1 MRIADRPE
9 RTTRPGAAGPGKPS
23 NRKGA
28 ARAAAPIAI
37 VGAGCRLPGAPDLD
51 ALWPMLAAGTDAVT
65 SVPAERFV
73 KDAFFHPRRDEYGRS
88 YTFAAGTIGDARGFD
103 AGAFGISPREAAEMD
118 PQQRLLLE
126 VTAEALED
134 AGWRPSAIAGR
145 AVGVF
150 VGGSA
155 TDYAEL
161 RLPDTSG
168 ADRYFMTGNAL
179 SILSNRLTNVFDLR
193 GPAETIDTACS
204 SSLVALHAACA
215 ALADGRL
222 EAAVVGGVQ
231 MLLSP
236 FAFIG
241 FSRAGMLSPTGR
253 CRAFDAAADG
263 YVRAEGAVALLLK
276 PLDAALAAGDAVRG
290 VILGTGV
297 NSAGRTIGLSLP
309 NREAQAT
316 LIRSVMAEAGITPDD
331 LAYFEAHG
339 TGTQVGDP
347 TEAWAIGQAAAGR
360 ARPLPIGS
368 IKTNIGHLEPASGL
382 AGLLKAMLVLEQGRV
397 PPTLHQANPN
407 PNIDFAALN
416 LRVVG
421 EAEAL
426 DSLAPGSVAGVNSF
440 GFGGTNATVLLG
452 PAPAR
457 AVVPADGR
465 PLGRPLDR
473 PLAPPPGAMPPLVV
487 SARSA
492 AALAELAGRWE
503 ARLRG
508 QDVAAAA
515 ALARGAARYRDL
527 LPHRLV
533 LRGGDGD
540 ALAAA
545 IAAWRRPAG
554 TPEGPPADGS
564 APGTATGTATGG
576 VASAAQSSP
585 GGTCFVFS
593 GNGAQHAGMARAA
606 LAHSA
611 AFRRAFRP
619 VDAALAPLL
628 GWSPLAM
635 LRAGV
640 SAADLAA
647 TDVAQPLLFAIQVAS
662 LGALAAQG
670 IRADMVLGHSVGEV
684 AAAHAAGILDL
695 PVAARL
701 VVARSRHQQRMQGV
715 GRMAALGAAAADA
728 AAMIAEL
735 GPEAAGL
742 EVAALNAP
750 ASVTLAGPGPALAA
764 LRPLAEGRRHSF
776 IPLDLDFAFHSSAM
790 DPVRDGLL
798 ADLADLAPGAGRLPM
813 VSTVTGQ
820 ALDGVA
826 AGAAYWWGNLRQP
839 VLFEAA
845 LRTALDRG
853 ARLFVEV
860 GPHPVLQSYM
870 RETFRAAAVEAS
882 PLATLSRRDAAG
894 QDPFPGIAD
903 RLVAGG
909 ADPRGGPAFRAPRS
923 GNPAARRLPLTPFDR
938 RPAWHAATVE
948 SARLVDPDQDH
959 RLLGFRRGSE
969 PGIWSRALDTD
980 LEPWLADHRLGP
992 DAVLPASA
1000 MLDMALAAARTR
1012 HPEAVA
1018 LEVAEFRILR
1028 PLALEPGRTREVR
1041 STLDAAGAFRLES
1054 RRRLSGDAWA
1064 LHAEGEAHA
1073 VTAAALALPPGE
1085 ALSDAVVIDGAAIRG
1100 LAASLG
1106 LTYGPAFSAV
1116 ERVEA
1121 SLRAA
1126 DGLGR
1131 ALVRLA
1137 LPDAAPPDGGFL
1149 LHPSRLDGALQGLF
1163 GLLGEAGL
1171 PPGIGLAPVR
1181 FARVVTRPGAV
1192 PPVLAEVSLVRRGAR
1207 SVTARA
1213 VLRDAAGQAVARVE
1227 GAVFQMFTQMF
1238 GQAGAPPAADAA
1250 WRIALAPAAEGAPP
1264 APALAPALEAARAAA
1279 AGMDLTEAALL
1290 LEAHVA
1296 AAAQAFYAADP
1307 AHADAPPEASPY
1319 HAFLR
1324 RALIEDGAAEPLAR
1338 GGIRLLPDSAL
1349 PPAEAIWRSVLA
1361 EQPGLALDLAWIAD
1375 SAERLPDALRG
1386 HMRDPAPPPAEGL
1399 AMAQLAEAVA
1409 AAVGA
1414 LAAAWPET
1422 RPIRILEVGT
1432 AGGVLARRVLA
1443 RIAPLG
1449 RALVYVA
1456 AGDGHVALPALPPGL
1471 PAGSALTGAVWDP
1484 LSDAPPPLVADLVI
1498 GLAPAARAR
1507 AGVAMAAALRRALAE
1522 GGALLLA
1529 EPLPG
1534 RVWTFVCGQ
1543 DPAWWSGLGP
1553 DPAGSG
1559 GGSLPDATLWT
1570 GRLAD
1575 AGFRAVAAEPL
1586 GCAPWPALLLV
1597 GEAPPPPAA
1606 APPAPPRTLLLADPA
1621 SLPLADA
1628 LAARLLRRGGSVAR
1642 GVLGAA
1648 IDASA
1653 LSGVRLLCCA
1663 SPDATSLPGTLA
1675 AITRLAEAAQGQ
1687 ASGFILATSGGQQPA
1702 EGQHV
1707 PEAAALL
1714 GLMRVLANEM
1724 PSLRPRRID
1733 VAPGMAPAAAARRLA
1748 AELDSPAAEA
1758 EVTLGPDQRLV
1769 PRLQPVV
1776 PPPPAGPLMLGI
1788 GQPGRLGTLRWET
1801 TPGLPAG
1808 RAPGPG
1814 EVAIAVE
1821 AAGLNFR
1828 DLMWAQGLLPEEV
1841 LEAGFAGPTLGME
1854 CAGTVTA
1861 AGPGVAIRP
1870 GTRVFGFAPAALAAR
1885 AITRVEAIAP
1895 LPDGLSAEEAATIP
1909 VAFLT
1914 ALHALESC
1922 AALQAGEAVLIHGG
1936 AGGVGLAAL
1945 QVAQQIGARVAMTAG
1960 SPAKRAF
1967 LRAAGAELVLDSRDP
1982 GFADALRAQWPEGV
1996 DVVLNSLAGD
2006 AMERSL
2012 SLLKPFG
2019 RFVELGKRDY
2029 VENRRAPI
2037 RPLRRNASY
2046 FAVDVDELPRAR
2058 PGVAARLLGKVR
2070 DGLQD
2075 GGFLPLPHAAFG
2087 PEEVEAAFRTLQ
2099 ASTHIGKLV
2108 IRPPAPQPAAVAP
2121 WAPPAE
2127 ATIVVVGGTRGFGL
2141 ATAKWLAVQGA
2152 RHLAL
2157 ISRHGAIAAEASGEQ
2172 ANALRDLAALGA
2184 RAAIHACDAADPDAL
2199 AATLARIRASRPIG
2213 GVVHAAAVLDDGAAT
2228 AMDAARFQRVLAPK
2242 LVAAENL
2249 DRLTAADPLALFL
2262 LFSSATT
2269 AFGNPGQSNYVAA
2282 NAALEALARRRRAA
2296 GRPALAVAWGPIT
2309 DVGMLAADGDKAG
2322 RLNRRLGVAAMT
2334 AAESLALLP
2343 ALLAAGDATPMVV
2356 RLGPAE
2362 GRLALPIMQEPMLA
2376 ALAGPAAAA
2385 PAQED
2390 LRAHLA
2396 SLPRPEAEALVLRLV
2411 QEEIARILR
2420 LPPEGVGA
2428 DAGVTALGL
2437 DSLGAM
2443 ELRGGLEQ
2451 RLGVQV
2457 ALSALSE
2464 ELTVGALA
2472 RQIAAAAIAQ
2482 PDTEATISTLM
2493 EAFEPQRSDIRAA
2506 E

>member
-1 MRIADRPE
+1 M
-9 RTTRPGAAGPGKPS
+9 
-23 NRKGA
+23 
-28 ARAAAPIAI
+28 PIAI
-37 VGAGCRLPGAPDLD
+37 VGAGCRLPGAPNLD

-65 SVPAERFV
+65 SVPADRFTV
-73 KDAFFHPRRDEYGRS
+73 DAFFHPRRGEPGRS

-118 PQQRLLLE
+118 PQQRVLLE

-134 AGWRPSAIAGR
+134 AGWPASSIAGR
-145 AVGVF
+145 AIGVF

-155 TDYAEL
+155 TDYADV
-161 RLPDTSG
+161 RLPDQAG
-168 ADRYFMTGNAL
+168 GDRYFMTGNAL

-215 ALADGRL
+215 ALAGGRL
-222 EAAVVGGVQ
+222 DAAVVGGVQ

-236 FAFIG
+236 FPFVG

-276 PLDAALAAGDAVRG
+276 PLDAAIAAGDAVRG
-290 VILGTGV
+290 VILGSGV

-316 LIRSVMAEAGITPDD
+316 LIRRVMAEAGVVPDD

-347 TEAWAIGQAAAGR
+347 TEAWAIGQAAIGR

-407 PNIDFAALN
+407 PQIDFAALN
-416 LRVVG
+416 LRVISRG
-421 EAEAL
+421 DEP
-426 DSLAPGSVAGVNSF
+426 DSLVPAGVAGVNSF

-452 PAPAR
+452 PAPAG
-457 AVVPADGR
+457 AVAPSAARPAG
-465 PLGRPLDR
+465 
-473 PLAPPPGAMPPLVV
+473 MPPLLI

-492 AALAELAGRWE
+492 AALTELARRWE
-503 ARLRG
+503 GRLRG
-508 QDVAAAA
+508 QDAATVADM
-515 ALARGAARYRDL
+515 ARGAARYRDL

-533 LRGGDGD
+533 LRGRDGD

-545 IAAWRRPAG
+545 IAAWLRPAG
-554 TPEGPPADGS
+554 LPEANAKTGP
-564 APGTATGTATGG
+564 TTGTVTHGIATA
-576 VASAAQSSP
+576 VPSSA

-640 SAADLAA
+640 TATELAA

-670 IRADMVLGHSVGEV
+670 IRPDMVLGHSVGEV
-684 AAAHAAGILDL
+684 AAAHAAGMLDL
-695 PVAARL
+695 PAAARL

-735 GPEAAGL
+735 GPATAGL

-750 ASVTLAGPGPALAA
+750 ASVTLAGPAAALEA
-764 LRPLAEGRRHSF
+764 LRPLAEARRHSF

-798 ADLADLAPGAGRLPM
+798 ADLADLAPAPGRLPM
-813 VSTVTGQ
+813 ISTVTGQ
-820 ALDGVA
+820 ALDGIA
-826 AGAAYWWGNLRQP
+826 AGAPYWWGNLRQP

-845 LRTALDRG
+845 LRAALDRG

-870 RETFRAAAVEAS
+870 RETFRAAAVEAA
-882 PLATLSRRDAAG
+882 PFATLSRRDVPG

-909 ADPRGGPAFRAPRS
+909 ADPRAAPAFRGPPS
-923 GNPAARRLPLTPFDR
+923 GNPAMRRLPLTPFDR
-938 RPAWHAATVE
+938 RPAWHAATSE
-948 SARLVDPDQDH
+948 SVRLLDPDQDH
-959 RLLGFRRGSE
+959 RLLGFRRGAE
-969 PGIWSRALDTD
+969 PGTWSRALDTD

-1041 STLDAAGAFRLES
+1041 CTLEPTGAFRLES

-1073 VTAAALALPPGE
+1073 VTAAALSLPPRE
-1085 ALSDAVVIDGAAIRG
+1085 TLPDAVTIDGAAIRS

-1106 LTYGPAFSAV
+1106 LTYGPAFAAV

-1121 SLRAA
+1121 SRGPA

-1137 LPDAAPPDGGFL
+1137 LPDAAPSDAGFM

-1163 GLLGEAGL
+1163 GLLGAEGL

-1181 FARVVTRPGAV
+1181 FARLVARPGAV

-1227 GAVFQMFTQMF
+1227 GAVFQMFTQ
-1238 GQAGAPPAADAA
+1238 AGAVPAADAA
-1250 WRIALAPAAEGAPP
+1250 WRIALAPAAEGPPP

-1296 AAAQAFYAADP
+1296 AAAQALYAADP

-1324 RALIEDGAAEPLAR
+1324 RALIEDGAAEPLTR

-1361 EQPGLALDLAWIAD
+1361 EQPGLALDLAWIAE
-1375 SAERLPDALRG
+1375 SAERLPEALRG
-1386 HMRDPAPPPAEGL
+1386 QTRDPAPPPAEGL

-1456 AGDGHVALPALPPGL
+1456 AGDGRVALPALPPGL

-1553 DPAGSG
+1553 DPAGSA
-1559 GGSLPDATLWT
+1559 GGSLPDAALWT

-1642 GVLGAA
+1642 GVLGAT
-1648 IDASA
+1648 IEASA

-1663 SPDATSLPGTLA
+1663 SPDAASLPGTLA
-1675 AITRLAEAAQGQ
+1675 AITRLAEAAHGQ
-1687 ASGFILATSGGQQPA
+1687 ASGFVLATMGGQQPA
-1702 EGQHV
+1702 EGRHV

-1724 PSLRPRRID
+1724 PALRPRRID
-1733 VAPGMAPAAAARRLA
+1733 IAPGMAPAAAARRLA
-1748 AELDSPAAEA
+1748 AELDSPVPEA
-1758 EVTLGPDQRLV
+1758 EVTLGADQRLV
-1769 PRLQPVV
+1769 PRLQPAPAT
-1776 PPPPAGPLMLGI
+1776 PPTGPLMLGL
-1788 GQPGRLGTLRWET
+1788 GQPGRLGTLRWEAA
-1801 TPGLPAG
+1801 PD

-1861 AGPGVAIRP
+1861 VGPGVAIRP

-1922 AALQAGEAVLIHGG
+1922 AALQAGETVLIHGG

-2012 SLLKPFG
+2012 SLVKPFG

-2058 PGVAARLLGKVR
+2058 PGVAARLLGQVR
-2070 DGLQD
+2070 DRLQD
-2075 GGFLPLPHAAFG
+2075 GSFLPLPHAAFG
-2087 PEEVEAAFRTLQ
+2087 AEEVEAAFRTLQ
-2099 ASTHIGKLV
+2099 ASAHIGKLV
-2108 IRPPAPQPAAVAP
+2108 IRPPAPLPAAAAP

-2141 ATAKWLAVQGA
+2141 ATAKWLAAQGA

-2157 ISRHGAIAAEASGEQ
+2157 IGRRGAVAADGPGEEAT
-2172 ANALRDLAALGA
+2172 ALRDLAALGA
-2184 RAAIHACDAADPDAL
+2184 RAAIHACDATDADAL
-2199 AATLARIRASRPIG
+2199 AATLAKIRAGRPIG

-2242 LVAAENL
+2242 LAAAENL
-2249 DRLTAADPLALFL
+2249 DRLTAADPLTLFL

-2296 GRPALAVAWGPIT
+2296 GHPALAVAWGPIT
-2309 DVGMLAADGDKAG
+2309 DVGMLAADGDKAAK
-2322 RLNRRLGVAAMT
+2322 LNRRLGVTAMT
-2334 AAESLALLP
+2334 AAESLAMLP
-2343 ALLAAGDATPMVV
+2343 ALLAAGEAAPMLV
-2356 RLGPAE
+2356 RLGAAD
-2362 GRLALPIMQEPMLA
+2362 GRLALPIMQEAMLA
-2376 ALAGPAAAA
+2376 ALAGPAAA

-2396 SLPRPEAEALVLRLV
+2396 TLPRPEAEALVLRLV
-2411 QEEIARILR
+2411 TEEIARILR
-2420 LPPEGVGA
+2420 LPPDGIGA

-2464 ELTVGALA
+2464 ELTVGTLA

-2493 EAFEPQRSDIRAA
+2493 EAFEPTQGDIRAA

>member
-1 MRIADRPE
+1 M
-9 RTTRPGAAGPGKPS
+9 
-23 NRKGA
+23 
-28 ARAAAPIAI
+28 PIAI
-37 VGAGCRLPGAPDLD
+37 VGAGCRLPGAPGLD
-51 ALWPMLAAGTDAVT
+51 ALWPMLEAGTDAVT
-65 SVPAERFV
+65 TLPADRFPL
-73 KDAFFHPRRDEYGRS
+73 DLFLHPRRGEPGRS
-88 YTFAAGTIGDARGFD
+88 HTFAAGTIGDARGFD

-118 PQQRLLLE
+118 PQQRVLLE

-134 AGWRPSAIAGR
+134 AGWRPSAVAGR
-145 AVGVF
+145 GLGVF
-150 VGGSA
+150 IGGSA

-161 RLPDTSG
+161 RLPDYAGS
-168 ADRYFMTGNAL
+168 DRYFMTGNAL

-193 GPAETIDTACS
+193 GPAQTIDTACS

-215 ALADGRL
+215 AIAEGRIEGAL
-222 EAAVVGGVQ
+222 VGGVQ

-241 FSRAGMLSPTGR
+241 FSRAGMLSPSGR

-263 YVRAEGAVALLLK
+263 YVRGEGAVALLLK

-316 LIRSVMAEAGITPDD
+316 LIRRVMAEAGVTAED

-339 TGTQVGDP
+339 TGTQAGDP
-347 TEAWAIGQAAAGR
+347 TEAWAIGQAATGR
-360 ARPLPIGS
+360 SRPLPIGS

-382 AGLLKAMLVLEQGRV
+382 AGLLKAMLVLERGRI
-397 PPTLHQANPN
+397 PPTLHQARPN
-407 PNIDFAALN
+407 PNIDFPALN
-416 LRVVG
+416 IRVG
-421 EAEAL
+421 SEGEAL
-426 DSLAPGSVAGVNSF
+426 DRAAPGAVAGVNSF

-457 AVVPADGR
+457 PATEGAAR
-465 PLGRPLDR
+465 PG
-473 PLAPPPGAMPPLVV
+473 AGPGAMPPLLL

-492 AALAELAGRWE
+492 AALSALAGRWE
-503 ARLRG
+503 DRLRG
-508 QDVAAAA
+508 ADAATAA
-515 ALARGAARYRDL
+515 ALARGAARHRDL
-527 LPHRLV
+527 SPHRLV
-533 LRGGDGD
+533 LRGRDGD

-545 IAAWRRPAG
+545 IAAWRQPAPRPDTAAPAG
-554 TPEGPPADGS
+554 TAT
-564 APGTATGTATGG
+564 AGT
-576 VASAAQSSP
+576 ASAAPASS
-585 GGTCFVFS
+585 GGIGFVFS

-606 LAHSA
+606 LAHSP

-619 VDAALAPLL
+619 VDAAMAPLL
-628 GWSPLAM
+628 GWSPLAK
-635 LRAGV
+635 LRGGV
-640 SAADLAA
+640 TAAELAA

-670 IRADMVLGHSVGEV
+670 IRPGIVLGHSVGEV

-695 PVAARL
+695 PAAARL
-701 VVARSRHQQRMQGV
+701 VVARSRHQQRMRGV
-715 GRMAALGAAAADA
+715 GRMAALGASAADA

-735 GPEAAGL
+735 GPAGAGL
-742 EVAALNAP
+742 EIAARNAP
-750 ASVTLAGPGPALAA
+750 AAVTLAGPAEALAA
-764 LRPLAEGRRHSF
+764 LQKLAEARRHSF

-798 ADLADLAPGAGRLPM
+798 ADLAALSPGAARLPL

-820 ALDGVA
+820 VLDGTT
-826 AGAAYWWGNLRQP
+826 AGALYWWRNLRQP
-839 VLFEAA
+839 VLFDAA
-845 LRTALDRG
+845 LRAALEAG
-853 ARLFVEV
+853 ARLFVEI

-870 RETFRAAAVEAS
+870 RETFRAAGADAA
-882 PLATLSRRDAAG
+882 PFATLSRRDAEA

-909 ADPRGGPAFRAPRS
+909 ADPRDGPAFR
-923 GNPAARRLPLTPFDR
+923 GAAIRRLPLTPFDR
-938 RPAWHAATVE
+938 RPAWHPATPE
-948 SARLVDPDQDH
+948 STRLLDPERDH
-959 RLLGFRRGSE
+959 PLLGFRQGSE
-969 PGIWSRALDTD
+969 PGTWSRLLDTE

-992 DAVLPASA
+992 DAVLPASG
-1000 MLDMALAAARTR
+1000 MLDMALAAARCR
-1012 HPEAVA
+1012 HPEAAA

-1028 PLALEPGRTREVR
+1028 PLALEAGRTREVR

-1054 RRRLSGDAWA
+1054 RRRLSGEGWA
-1064 LHAEGEAHA
+1064 LHAQGEAHP
-1073 VTAAALALPPGE
+1073 VSAAALSLPPRQPLPG
-1085 ALSDAVVIDGAAIRG
+1085 ATVIEGPAIRAR
-1100 LAASLG
+1100 AASLG
-1106 LTYGPAFSAV
+1106 LTYGPAFAAV

-1121 SLRAA
+1121 LGGRAGEP
-1126 DGLGR
+1126 DR

-1137 LPDAAPPDGGFL
+1137 LPDAAPPDAAFL

-1163 GLLGEAGL
+1163 GMLSEAAL
-1171 PPGIGLAPVR
+1171 PPGIGIAPVR
-1181 FARVVTRPGAV
+1181 FARLVTRPGAV
-1192 PPVLAEVSLVRRGAR
+1192 PPVLAEVSLLRRGAR
-1207 SVTARA
+1207 SVTASA
-1213 VLRDAAGQAVARVE
+1213 VLRDAAGHAVARID
-1227 GAVFQMFTQMF
+1227 GAVFQMFTQ
-1238 GQAGAPPAADAA
+1238 AGALPAADAA

-1264 APALAPALEAARAAA
+1264 TPALAPALEAARSAAA
-1279 AGMDLTEAALL
+1279 AMDQTEAALL

-1296 AAAQAFYAADP
+1296 AAAQALYATMP
-1307 AHADAPPEASPY
+1307 AHADAAPEASPY
-1319 HAFLR
+1319 NAFLR

-1361 EQPGLALDLAWIAD
+1361 EQPGLALDLAWIAEA
-1375 SAERLPDALRG
+1375 AERLPEALRG
-1386 HMRDPAPPPAEGL
+1386 QRRDPAPPPAEGL
-1399 AMAQLAEAVA
+1399 AMARLADALA

-1422 RPIRILEVGT
+1422 RPIRILEVGA

-1456 AGDGHVALPALPPGL
+1456 AGEGHVALPALPPGL
-1471 PAGSALTGAVWDP
+1471 PAGSSLAGAVWNP
-1484 LSDAPPPLVADLVI
+1484 LSDAPAPLVADLVI

-1507 AGVAMAAALRRALAE
+1507 AGVAMASALRRALAE
-1522 GGALLLA
+1522 GGTLLVA

-1553 DPAGSG
+1553 DPAGSA

-1575 AGFRAVAAEPL
+1575 AGFRAVAAEAL
-1586 GCAPWPALLLV
+1586 GCAPWPALLLA

-1606 APPAPPRTLLLADPA
+1606 APPAPPRTLLLADAA

-1642 GVLGAA
+1642 AALDAA
-1648 IDASA
+1648 IDPATLRGA
-1653 LSGVRLLCCA
+1653 RLLLCA
-1663 SPDATSLPGTLA
+1663 SPDAAGLPGTLA

-1702 EGQHV
+1702 EGRHQ

-1724 PSLRPRRID
+1724 PALRPRRID

-1748 AELDSPAAEA
+1748 AELDSPAPEA

-1769 PRLQPVV
+1769 PRLQPV
-1776 PPPPAGPLMLGI
+1776 PAAPPAGPLALGI
-1788 GQPGRLGTLRWET
+1788 GQPGRLGTLRWEAA
-1801 TPGLPAG
+1801 PE
-1808 RAPGPG
+1808 RAPGAG

-1854 CAGTVTA
+1854 CAGVVTA

-1885 AITRVEAIAP
+1885 VVTRVEAIAP

-1922 AALQAGEAVLIHGG
+1922 AGLQAGETVLIHGG

-1945 QVAQQIGARVAMTAG
+1945 QVAQLAGARVAMTAG

-1982 GFADALRAQWPEGV
+1982 GFADALRAAWPEGV
-1996 DVVLNSLAGD
+1996 DVVLNSLAGE

-2012 SLLKPFG
+2012 GLLKPFG

-2029 VENRRAPI
+2029 IENRRAPI

-2058 PGVAARLLGKVR
+2058 PGVAARLLAQVR
-2070 DGLQD
+2070 DRLQD
-2075 GGFLPLPHAAFG
+2075 GSFLPLPHAAFG

-2099 ASTHIGKLV
+2099 ASAHIGKLV
-2108 IRPPAPQPAAVAP
+2108 IRPPAPAGEDAAE

-2141 ATAKWLAVQGA
+2141 ATAKWLAARGA

-2157 ISRHGAIAAEASGEQ
+2157 ISRRGAVAADGPGEEAT
-2172 ANALRDLAALGA
+2172 ALRDLAALGA
-2184 RAAIHACDAADPDAL
+2184 RAAIHACDAADAEAL
-2199 AATLARIRASRPIG
+2199 AATLTKIRAGRPIG

-2228 AMDAARFQRVLAPK
+2228 AMDAGRFQRVLAPK
-2242 LVAAENL
+2242 LAAAENL
-2249 DRLTAADPLALFL
+2249 DRLTAGDPISLFL

-2282 NAALEALARRRRAA
+2282 NAGLEALARRRRAA
-2296 GRPALAVAWGPIT
+2296 GRPALAVAWGPIH
-2309 DVGMLAADGDKAG
+2309 DVGMLAADGDKAAT
-2322 RLNRRLGVAAMT
+2322 LNRRLGVAAMT

-2343 ALLAAGDATPMVV
+2343 ALLAAGDAAPMVV
-2356 RLGPAE
+2356 RLGAAE
-2362 GRLALPIMQEPMLA
+2362 GRLALPIMREAMLA
-2376 ALAGPAAAA
+2376 VLAGPATAA
-2385 PAQED
+2385 PARDD

-2411 QEEIARILR
+2411 TEEIARILR

-2428 DAGVTALGL
+2428 DAAVTALGL

-2464 ELTVGALA
+2464 ELTVGTLA
-2472 RQIAAAAIAQ
+2472 RQIAATAIAQ

-2493 EAFEPQRSDIRAA
+2493 EAFEPAAGDIRAA